1 MACLMEG
8 KMNYTDIHT
17 FLTIAS
23 SDSLSKA
30 AESLYISQP
39 ALSHRLTAL
48 EKELNTQLIVRGKGV
63 RTIELTESG
72 RRFRHVARKWEE
84 LWRETQALTGHEE
97 QTPLRIAS
105 VDSLNTYFM
114 TQVCRNFLE
123 VNPKCRLSMVTMHS
137 NTAYDAIENHEVDI
151 AFVSNPHYFKKVRSI
166 PLFRESMCFVCSAEA
181 AYGKPVMPSE
191 LHVEDEI
198 FIPWSNNFLS
208 WHDYWFGTK
217 AIPRVVLDNMLLLES
232 FLRLSGTWA
241 VVPATIAERLTG
253 GKLLH
258 EVQMNTPPE
267 SRTCYMLLND
277 DASHPMIGQ
286 FVQEF
291 VKVAGM
297 FPEITVELK
306 EGWMKE

>member
-1 MACLMEG
+1 
-8 KMNYTDIHT
+8 MNYTDIYT

-48 EKELNTQLIVRGKGV
+48 EKELDTQLIVRGKGV

-72 RRFRHVARKWEE
+72 KRFRQVARKWEE
-84 LWRETQALTGHEE
+84 LWRETQALAGHEE
-97 QTPLRIAS
+97 QVPLRIAS

-123 VNPKCRLSMVTMHS
+123 AHPESRLSMVTMHS

-166 PLFRESMCFVCSAEA
+166 PLFKEAMRFVCSTEA
-181 AYGKPVMPSE
+181 KYREPVMPSN
-191 LHVEDEI
+191 LYVEDEI
-198 FIPWSNNFLS
+198 FIPWSNTFLS
-208 WHDYWFGTK
+208 WHDYWYGTK

-232 FLRLSGTWA
+232 FLNLSGTWA
-241 VVPATIAERLTG
+241 VVPATIADRMTAG
-253 GKLLH
+253 GKLH
-258 EVQMNTPPE
+258 VIGMSTPPE

-277 DASHPMIGQ
+277 DVRHPMTGQ

-297 FPEITVELK
+297 FSEITVELE